1 MAEVVHLHRHG
12 SAIAVIEMADREGR
26 NTFTRALVARA
37 GRRAAA
43 HRRRQRDQGGGDP
56 RLTTRS
62 SAPAARGGAA
72 DLAEHKVTFDAHDF
86 YRALL
91 DCPVPVIAAMQGH
104 ALGGGLV
111 FGLYADLVVMAQ
123 EAIYSANFM
132 KYGFTPGM
140 GVDPGAADEAR
151 RPLANEM
158 LFSARGYHG
167 GTLRER
173 GIGIPVVPR
182 AETVATA
189 LKLANDLADK
199 PDVAL
204 RLLKQAMNHRLRLD
218 LPDAIAREKAMHEDQ
233 LRPTRRHRPHQPALR
248 SMTPIMLV
256 AGTAPPEWR
265 GPMTNTCSSGTL
277 AAREP
282 RRL

>member
-12 SAIAVIEMADREGR
+12 AAIAVIEMADREGR
-26 NTFTRALVARA
+26 NTFTRALVAGLGVALQRVADDRTIKVVVIHGYESIFCA
-37 GRRAAA
+37 GGT
-43 HRRRQRDQGGGDP
+43 QEEL
-56 RLTTRS
+56 LT
-62 SAPAARGGAA
+62 
-72 DLAEHKVTFDAHDF
+72 LAEHKVTFDAHNF

-140 GVDPGAADEAR
+140 GSTLVLPMKLGAV
-151 RPLANEM
+151 LANEM

-182 AETVATA
+182 AETVSTA

-199 PDVAL
+199 SDVAL
-204 RLLKQAMNHRLRLD
+204 RLLKQAMNHRLLLD
-218 LPDAIAREKAMHEDQ
+218 LPDAIAREKAMHE
-233 LRPTRRHRPHQPALR
+233 TTFAQPDIIDR
-248 SMTPIMLV
+248 INQRF
-256 AGTAPPEWR
+256 GR
-265 GPMTNTCSSGTL
+265 
-277 AAREP
+277 
-282 RRL
+282 

>member
-1 MAEVVHLHRHG
+1 MAEVVHLHRR
-12 SAIAVIEMADREGR
+12 STAIAVIEMADREGR
-26 NTFTRALVARA
+26 NTFTRALVGGLGVALRRVAEDRTIKVVVIHGYDSIFCA
-37 GRRAAA
+37 GGT
-43 HRRRQRDQGGGDP
+43 QEEL
-56 RLTTRS
+56 LT
-62 SAPAARGGAA
+62 
-72 DLAEHKVTFDAHDF
+72 LAEHKVTFDAHDF

-111 FGLYADLVVMAQ
+111 FGLYADLVVLSQ

-132 KYGFTPGM
+132 KYGITPGM
-140 GVDPGAADEAR
+140 GATVLLPMKLGAS
-151 RPLANEM
+151 LANEM

-199 PDVAL
+199 SDVAL
-204 RLLKQAMNHRLRLD
+204 RLLKQAMNHRLLQE
-218 LPDAIAREKAMHEDQ
+218 LPAAIAREKAMHE
-233 LRPTRRHRPHQPALR
+233 TSFAQPDVIDR
-248 SMTPIMLV
+248 INERF
-256 AGTAPPEWR
+256 GR
-265 GPMTNTCSSGTL
+265 
-277 AAREP
+277 
-282 RRL
+282 